1 MQDLYRWASFAKTLG
16 AKSDNLDS
24 ELQCL
29 QTLTQS
35 IEQQIDD
42 SRKRIERL
50 IMTDEITEL
59 DFQAQNSHI
68 HLMAKIL
75 YRKRRQIVVKIT
87 NQCIEHLRIARFRIN
102 PQKSEII
109 RRVCWEIKEQI
120 EIEKETPKTMTE
132 NINFA
137 RLKKKVDLALRDLK
151 IVPEIKIGCIN
162 TINEII
168 AQI

>member
-1 MQDLYRWASFAKTLG
+1 MQDLYRWTSFAKTLG
-16 AKSDNLDS
+16 AKSYNLDS

-35 IEQQIDD
+35 MEQQIID
-42 SRKRIERL
+42 SRDRIERL
-50 IMTDEITEL
+50 IMSDEITEL

-87 NQCIEHLRIARFRIN
+87 NLCIKYLRIAKFRIN
-102 PQKSEII
+102 PQNIEEIRGI
-109 RRVCWEIKEQI
+109 CCDIIEQI
-120 EIEKETPKTMTE
+120 EKEKETPKTMTE
-132 NINFA
+132 NLNFA
-137 RLKKKVDLALRDLK
+137 RLRKKVDLVLRELEE
-151 IVPEIKIGCIN
+151 VPDIKMGCFRIS
-162 TINEII
+162 NEII